1 MKGQAV
7 KINSLRAWLLA
18 ARPKTLTGA
27 VVPVAIGL
35 AAAYHDASAL
45 NGQTFNSTF
54 NSTIYNLQSTFN
66 TAPALLCLLFAVL
79 MQIDA
84 NFIND
89 YFDWRKGND
98 EKETRLGP
106 ERACSM
112 GWVTPRAMVG
122 AILLTTCLA
131 CLAGLPLAFIGG
143 WEMVLVGIACV
154 VFCFLY
160 TTTLSYI
167 ALGDV
172 LVLVFF
178 GLVPVCC
185 TYYLQTGEISLWVV
199 ILSIACGLT
208 IDNLLIVNNYRD
220 IDNDRS
226 VGKRTLIVL
235 LGRNAGLMLYFLLGF
250 ASAIIVCAYAGFDVR
265 TLLMLPYLLLHR
277 KAYMQMRLLN
287 GRELNKVLG
296 MTARNILIFGISAVL
311 VILL

>member
-1 MKGQAV
+1 MNEPVV
-7 KINSLRAWLLA
+7 KTNSLRAWILA

-27 VVPVAIGL
+27 LVPVIIGL
-35 AAAYHDASAL
+35 ALAYHDASLL
-45 NGQTFNSTF
+45 NGKTINSTF
-54 NSTIYNLQSTFN
+54 YNLHSTLSSL
-66 TAPALLCLLFAVL
+66 PALLCLLFAIL

-112 GWVTPRAMVG
+112 GWISPRAMILG
-122 AILLTTCLA
+122 ILLTTGVA
-131 CLAGLPLAFIGG
+131 CLVGLPLAFIGG
-143 WEMVLVGIACV
+143 WEMVLVGMACV

-185 TYYLQTGEISLWVV
+185 TYYLQTADISMWTVL
-199 ILSIACGLT
+199 LSLACGLAT
-208 IDNLLIVNNYRD
+208 DNLLIVNNYRD
-220 IDNDRS
+220 IDNDRRA
-226 VGKRTLIVL
+226 GKRTLIVL
-235 LGRNAGLMLYFLLGF
+235 LGKKTGLLLYLLLGLI
-250 ASAIIVCAYAGFDVR
+250 AAIMVCVYAGFDWR
-265 TLLMLPYLLLHR
+265 SLLMLPYLLLHVMAHR
-277 KAYMQMRLLN
+277 QMKALR

-296 MTARNILIFGISAVL
+296 MTARNILIFGLSTALLVL
-311 VILL
+311 L

>member
-1 MKGQAV
+1 MNEPVV
-7 KINSLRAWLLA
+7 KTNSLRAWMLA

-27 VVPVAIGL
+27 IVPVIIGL
-35 AAAYHDASAL
+35 AAAYHDVSLPNSQSFHSA
-45 NGQTFNSTF
+45 FNIQHSTF
-54 NSTIYNLQSTFN
+54 KAL
-66 TAPALLCLLFAVL
+66 PAVLCLLFAVL

-98 EKETRLGP
+98 KKEIRLGP

-112 GWVTPRAMVG
+112 GWVSSRAMVF
-122 AILLTTCLA
+122 AILITTCTA
-131 CLAGLPLAFIGG
+131 CLVGLPLAFIGG
-143 WEMVLVGIACV
+143 WEMVLVGMACV

-185 TYYLQTGEISLWVV
+185 TYYLQTFSVSLWVV
-199 ILSIACGLT
+199 LLSLACGLA

-220 IDNDRS
+220 IDNDRNA
-226 VGKRTLIVL
+226 GKRTLIVL
-235 LGRNAGLMLYFLLGF
+235 LGRKAGLVLYLLLGLT
-250 ASAIIVCAYAGFDVR
+250 AAIIVCAYAGFDLR
-265 TLLMLPYLLLHR
+265 SLLMLPYLLLHR
-277 KAYMQMRLLN
+277 QAYMQMRLLS
-287 GRELNKVLG
+287 GRQLNNVLG
-296 MTARNILIFGISAVL
+296 MTARNILIFGISTALLVL
-311 VILL
+311 L